1 MELLWVSIHYNA
13 VILFRVG
20 ETVCKFISAWLD
32 DLTCGKMF
40 PLSAP
45 DALIS
50 ELAAQQV
57 NIHQWGAANRLE
69 FDPKKEEMKIIHPR
83 LGVGTAFKFLG
94 VMTDCKLTMIWNV
107 SASFEGA
114 TKDQGNSPNSF
125 L

>member
-1 MELLWVSIHYNA
+1 M
-13 VILFRVG
+13 
-20 ETVCKFISAWLD
+20 ISQNDFTEVKLAD
-32 DLTCGKMF
+32 DLTCDNVF

-45 DALIS
+45 YVFIFS
-50 ELAAQQV
+50 ELATQQV
-57 NIHQWGAANRLE
+57 NIHQWGAASRVE